1 MGAHTWIKK
10 SYILV
15 EKKVGIKISQISYR
29 EVQNELF
36 VTGQVELK
44 Q

>member
-1 MGAHTWIKK
+1 MGARTWIKK

-29 EVQNELF
+29 GYKMSVLLLDKLN
-36 VTGQVELK
+36 
-44 Q
+44 